1 MRRSMF
7 LDRSLFRLVSGSSQL
22 LDFLFS
28 HLSDVRAPSS
38 ARVPVQV
45 ARELFLLRLL
55 QRGISSYADV
65 REPPVE
71 PAAHC

>member
-45 ARELFLLRLL
+45 ARELFLIRLL
-55 QRGISSYADV
+55 Q
-65 REPPVE
+65 
-71 PAAHC
+71 